1 VKNLTNL
8 NKILIGLTALGCM
21 SAIAAV
27 PSAQSQ
33 PAYGSY
39 VGVGASFGFT
49 NGNPA
54 AGESSRTSGLVA
66 ARYKFLE
73 LPVSIRTQILI
84 GNSTAVVP
92 TVSFDVPLNFDTD
105 VYIGAGVALSN
116 TVDTTPVGNRNSFVI
131 QPGIDYT
138 VPNSN
143 LVLFGNVIFA
153 FDAYRNNPGTSAT
166 SLQTG
171 LGLRF

>member
-1 VKNLTNL
+1 MISVKNLT
-8 NKILIGLTALGCM
+8 KFLIGLTALGCV
-21 SAIAAV
+21 STIAV
-27 PSAQSQ
+27 PTAKAQ

-39 VGVGASFGFT
+39 LGVGASFGFT
-49 NGNPA
+49 SGNA
-54 AGESSRTSGLVA
+54 SAGENSRTSGVVA

-73 LPVSIRTQILI
+73 FPVSLRTQILV
-84 GNSTAVVP
+84 GSSTAVVP

-105 VYIGAGVALSN
+105 IYIGAGVALSN
-116 TVDTTPVGNRNSFVI
+116 TVDTTPVGNKNSFVI

-138 VPNSN
+138 LPNSN

-153 FDAYRNNPGTSAT
+153 FDAYRNSSGTSAT

>member
-1 VKNLTNL
+1 VKNLFNL
-8 NKILIGLTALGCM
+8 ATTLLSSAALA
-21 SAIAAV
+21 SLAAIATPA
-27 PSAQSQ
+27 AQAQ

-39 VGVGASFGFT
+39 LGAGASFGFT
-49 NGNPA
+49 SGNTNM
-54 AGESSRTSGLVA
+54 GENSRTSALVS

-73 LPVSIRTQILI
+73 FPISLRTQILI
-84 GNSTAVVP
+84 GSSTAVVP

-105 VYIGAGVALSN
+105 IYIGAGVSLAN
-116 TVDTTPVGNRNSFVI
+116 TIDTTPVGNKNAFVI

-138 VPNSN
+138 LPNSN

-153 FDAYRNNPGTSAT
+153 FDAYRNSAGTSAT

-171 LGLRF
+171 LGIRF

>member
-1 VKNLTNL
+1 VKNIT
-8 NKILIGLTALGCM
+8 KFLIGLTALGCV
-21 SAIAAV
+21 SAIAA
-27 PSAQSQ
+27 PSAMAQ

-39 VGVGASFGFT
+39 LGVGASFGFT
-49 NGNPA
+49 SGNSA
-54 AGESSRTSGLVA
+54 LGENSRTSALVA

-73 LPVSIRTQILI
+73 FPVSLRTQILI

-105 VYIGAGVALSN
+105 IYIGAGVALSN
-116 TVDTTPVGNRNSFVI
+116 TVDTTPIGNKNSFVV

-138 VPNSN
+138 LPNSN

-153 FDAYRNNPGTSAT
+153 FDAYRNSSGTSAT

>member
-1 VKNLTNL
+1 MKNLFNL
-8 NKILIGLTALGCM
+8 TTALL
-21 SAIAAV
+21 SSAALASLTAIAA
-27 PSAQSQ
+27 PSVQAQ

-39 VGVGASFGFT
+39 VGAGASFGFT
-49 NGNPA
+49 SGNTSM
-54 AGESSRTSGLVA
+54 GESSRTSALVA

-73 LPVSIRTQILI
+73 FPISVRTQILI

-105 VYIGAGVALSN
+105 IYIGAGVALAN
-116 TVDTTPVGNRNSFVI
+116 TVDTTPVGNKNSLVI

-138 VPNSN
+138 LPNSN

-153 FDAYRNNPGTSAT
+153 FDAYRNSPGTSAT

>member
-1 VKNLTNL
+1 MKNLNNL
-8 NKILIGLTALGCM
+8 TKILIGLTALGCA
-21 SAIAAV
+21 SAIATPA
-27 PSAQSQ
+27 AQSQ

-39 VGVGASFGFT
+39 LGVGASFGFT
-49 NGNPA
+49 SGNSNV
-54 AGESSRTSGLVA
+54 GESSRTSALVA

-73 LPVSIRTQILI
+73 FPISIRTQILV
-84 GNSTAVVP
+84 GSSTAVVP

-105 VYIGAGVALSN
+105 IYIGAGVALSN
-116 TVDTTPVGNRNSFVI
+116 TVDTTPVGNKNSFVV

-138 VPNSN
+138 LPNSN

-153 FDAYRNNPGTSAT
+153 FDAYRNSPGTSAT